1 MNLDTE
7 ATESLNVPSDFV
19 SAIRLTIQA
28 HQFIQ
33 KHVHICNLSL
43 VDTYH
48 PTNAA
53 KIEIVVVEQLTSSYR
68 CVAISMR
75 ISLRRSYAFLLHH
88 ANK

>member
-33 KHVHICNLSL
+33 KHVHICNWHLSF
-43 VDTYH
+43 DECGKNWDCGCWTI
-48 PTNAA
+48 N
-53 KIEIVVVEQLTSSYR
+53 
-68 CVAISMR
+68 
-75 ISLRRSYAFLLHH
+75 
-88 ANK
+88 